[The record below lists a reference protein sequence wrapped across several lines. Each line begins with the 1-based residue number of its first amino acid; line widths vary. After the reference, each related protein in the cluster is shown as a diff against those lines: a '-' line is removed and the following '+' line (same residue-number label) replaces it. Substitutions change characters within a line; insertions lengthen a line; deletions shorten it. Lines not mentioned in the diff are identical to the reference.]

1 MKNLHSTLTSKG
13 QVTIPTLVRNK
24 MNLSTGVKLEFI
36 ICDDYV
42 MLVPI
47 NKSVKALQK
56 ILPKPKIS
64 LSCDE
69 MNNVIRESYDRN

>member
-1 MKNLHSTLTSKG
+1 MKNLHSTITSKG
-13 QVTIPTLVRNK
+13 QVTIPTIVRNK
-24 MNLSTGVKLEFI
+24 MNLSSGVKLEFI
-36 ICDDYV
+36 ICDDYL

-47 NKSVKALQK
+47 NRSVRKLQG
-56 ILPKPKIS
+56 ILPKPKKS